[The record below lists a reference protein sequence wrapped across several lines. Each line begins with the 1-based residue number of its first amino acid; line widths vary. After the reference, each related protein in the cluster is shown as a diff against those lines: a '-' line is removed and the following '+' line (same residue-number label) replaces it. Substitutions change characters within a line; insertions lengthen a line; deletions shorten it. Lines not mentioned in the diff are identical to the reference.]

1 VTGDIQR
8 GCPKTIVRWT
18 PSPGL
23 PACSEN
29 FKSKAFISRRIGKTE
44 CVEEQNQVAVRF
56 NEKLKSVLASLM
68 HSVLDL
74 KLVYVD
80 IYEVLSDIVYN
91 PGKFGNFF

>member
-1 VTGDIQR
+1 MFV
-8 GCPKTIVRWT
+8 
-18 PSPGL
+18 GL
-23 PACSEN
+23 PPLGCLPVVRTLN
-29 FKSKAFISRRIGKTE
+29 LKQLRIGKTE
-44 CVEEQNQVAVRF
+44 CVEEQNQVVVRF